1 MKQLMEP
8 LRVEL
13 LGIPR
18 TKNEVSRLIGKL
30 VSEKFRVDVIQVD
43 AKEVD
48 VGDINF
54 SATYDSELDS
64 MNKPCIEVFIVY
76 SNLDDFVIFD
86 DELFETVTKRLCD
99 SVSHEQIHQ
108 RQSRS
113 RYWEDPFDVD
123 SDNPEDYLS
132 SKDEI
137 DAYSYNIANEL
148 LDYADRQK
156 VLTLLQQPNTICIEH
171 SVNLWTYLETFDY
184 DYSHPVIKRLIQ
196 KVVKILPQVEQER

>member
-8 LRVEL
+8 LKAEL
-13 LGIPR
+13 MGIPR
-18 TKNEVSRLIGKL
+18 SKNEVSKLIGQL
-30 VSEKFRVDVIQVD
+30 ISEKFRADVIQVD
-43 AKEVD
+43 AREVD

-54 SATYDSELDS
+54 SATYDSDLDS

-76 SNLDDFVIFD
+76 CNLDDVVIFD
-86 DELFETVTKRLCD
+86 EELFDTVTKRLCD
-99 SVSHEQIHQ
+99 SISHEQIHQ

-123 SDNPEDYLS
+123 TDDTEAYLS
-132 SKDEI
+132 NKDEI

-156 VLTLLQQPNTICIEH
+156 VLTLLQQPSTISIEH
-171 SVNLWTYLETFDY
+171 SVNLWTYLVTFDY

>member
-1 MKQLMEP
+1 MEP
-8 LRVEL
+8 LKAEL
-13 LGIPR
+13 MGIPR
-18 TKNEVSRLIGKL
+18 SKNEVSKLIGQL
-30 VSEKFRVDVIQVD
+30 ISEKFRADVIQVD
-43 AKEVD
+43 AREVD

-54 SATYDSELDS
+54 SATYDSDLDS

-76 SNLDDFVIFD
+76 CNLDDVVIFD
-86 DELFETVTKRLCD
+86 EELFDTVTKRLCD
-99 SVSHEQIHQ
+99 SISHEQIHQ

-123 SDNPEDYLS
+123 TDDTEAYLS
-132 SKDEI
+132 NKDEI

-156 VLTLLQQPNTICIEH
+156 VLTLLQQPSTISIEH
-171 SVNLWTYLETFDY
+171 SVNLWTYLVTFDY